1 MRQVIYR
8 VRLAKLGYNCPSCI
22 GMVGPSREFCQ
33 KVDSEMKQGRESITK
48 LGPLVL
54 FVTFGLSLALLALV
68 WLIWPW

>member
-1 MRQVIYR
+1 MAG
-8 VRLAKLGYNCPSCI
+8 L
-22 GMVGPSREFCQ
+22 SREFCQ